1 MRLHSLALILCVA
14 LLAACGSE
22 PSVPCFEQVAQAPVG
37 EFARFQLVPG
47 GGARIHYEDGTS
59 SRIPARIRRVV
70 TAVPGITEAWVWLDG
85 ADRLAAVSPHCDHP
99 KEVLAEVERVTV
111 LPLDTERLL
120 ALEPDLVIVDRT
132 LFRSELAE
140 LGRLLPGLLAL
151 ETSRSLPHLEHSFE
165 ILARVVGSRDARARV
180 TRWRRRLATLL
191 EGTRAAGAPGV
202 LAVGQWQPLY
212 AIGNGGLFG
221 DLLRA
226 CGARNLACDLRH
238 ASGPFEEELLI
249 ARGPDWIVSTAGP
262 LPPELAE
269 RWRALPAVAAGRV
282 ASARANDLVRGGP
295 RLLHGLER
303 LSALLQ
309 GRLPAAAL
317 ADEGR
322 RVDAAA
328 GSAPR

>member
-1 MRLHSLALILCVA
+1 MRMPLLGLAVLV
-14 LLAACGSE
+14 LAACGGE
-22 PSVPCFEQVAQAPVG
+22 TAAPCYEQVAGAPDG
-37 EFARFQLVPG
+37 EFARFQQVPG
-47 GGARIHYEDGTS
+47 GGARILYEDGTT
-59 SRIPARIRRVV
+59 SRIPPRIRRVV

-85 ADRLAAVSPHCDHP
+85 AERLVAVSPHCDHP
-99 KEVLAEVERVTV
+99 EDALAKVKRVTV

-151 ETSRSLPHLEHSFE
+151 ETSRSLPHLEQSFE
-165 ILARVVGSRDARARV
+165 LLGRVIGSREARARV
-180 TRWRRRLATLL
+180 TRWRRRLTTVLAS
-191 EGTRAAGAPGV
+191 TRAEGAPGV
-202 LAVGQWQPLY
+202 LAIGQWQPLY

-249 ARGPDWIVSTAGP
+249 ARQPDWIVATAGP
-262 LPPELAE
+262 LPAELAQ
-269 RWRALPAVAAGRV
+269 RWHALSCVAEGRV

-303 LSALLQ
+303 LAAVLQ

-317 ADEGR
+317 DDEGR
-322 RVDAAA
+322 RPDAAA